1 MVAAITPLSLIKPE
15 SPSVLP
21 APLKQKR
28 QEPVHGDPATEALL
42 EEASL
47 LAQSPAT
54 VLILG
59 DSGVGK
65 EVFANYIH
73 SQSPRQEGPFV
84 AISAAAIPE
93 NLLEAELF
101 GYERGAFSGADRAK
115 PGRIES
121 ANGGTFLLDEIGE
134 LPLSLQAKLLR
145 VLQERQIDRIGSLQ
159 SRAVDVRIIATTH
172 RDLSAMVAEG
182 SFRADLYYRLNVLR
196 LNVPALSDRTGDIA
210 PLSQFF
216 LDKACKAIGRTELRL
231 SQDAIQH
238 LCQHCWPGNVRE
250 LIAVM
255 ERAAALIRND
265 EVFASDLRIDAQT
278 NATSAN
284 SNRPLSLA
292 DAEKQLILTT
302 LEEVGGNKEE
312 AARQLG
318 ITSRTLRNKLK
329 SWSV

>member
-1 MVAAITPLSLIKPE
+1 MVAAVSPLSLVKPAATPIRRAPVKR
-15 SPSVLP
+15 PS
-21 APLKQKR
+21 
-28 QEPVHGDPATEALL
+28 QEPIYGDSQTRELLDEAH
-42 EEASL
+42 L

-59 DSGVGK
+59 ESGVGK

-73 SQSPRQEGPFV
+73 SQSPRKDAPFV

-101 GYERGAFSGADRAK
+101 GYERGAFSGAERAK

-121 ANGGTFLLDEIGE
+121 ADGGTFLLDEIGE
-134 LPLSLQAKLLR
+134 LPLALQAKLLR

-159 SRAVDVRIIATTH
+159 SRSVDVRIIATTH
-172 RDLSAMVAEG
+172 RDLSEMVAEG

-196 LNVPALSDRTGDIA
+196 LNVPSLAERSGDIA

-216 LDKACKAIGRTELRL
+216 MDKASDAIGRPRLNLSEDAVERL
-231 SQDAIQH
+231 SGH
-238 LCQHCWPGNVRE
+238 SWPGNVRE

-255 ERAAALIRND
+255 ERAAALVQGP
-265 EVFASDLRIDAQT
+265 EVSAKDLRIDAAPGSKKAQGLHVT
-278 NATSAN
+278 T
-284 SNRPLSLA
+284 LA
-292 DAEKQLILTT
+292 DAEKQLILST
-302 LEEVGGNKEE
+302 LEECQGNKEN
-312 AARQLG
+312 AAKKLG

-329 SWSV
+329 AWGQ

>member
-1 MVAAITPLSLIKPE
+1 MVAAVTPLSLVQLE
-15 SPSVLP
+15 RVLP
-21 APLKQKR
+21 QKTADKKKV
-28 QEPVHGDPATEALL
+28 QEPIYGDASTEALL

-121 ANGGTFLLDEIGE
+121 AEGGTFLLDEIGE

-145 VLQERQIDRIGSLQ
+145 VLQERQIDRVGSLK

-182 SFRADLYYRLNVLR
+182 TFRADLYYRLNVLR
-196 LNVPALSDRTGDIA
+196 LNVPALCERSGDIA
-210 PLSQFF
+210 PLAQFF
-216 LDKACKAIGRTELRL
+216 LDKACEAIGRCSLRL
-231 SQDAIQH
+231 NENAIDRLAQH
-238 LCQHCWPGNVRE
+238 DWPGNVRE

-255 ERAAALIRND
+255 ERAAALTPGNKIT
-265 EVFASDLRIDAQT
+265 ASDLRIDASPLSR
-278 NATSAN
+278 SAAPA
-284 SNRPLSLA
+284 RPSSLA
-292 DAEKQLILTT
+292 DAEKQLILQT
-302 LEEVGGNKEE
+302 LDETGQNKEE
-312 AARQLG
+312 AARRLG

-329 SWSV
+329 NWSL